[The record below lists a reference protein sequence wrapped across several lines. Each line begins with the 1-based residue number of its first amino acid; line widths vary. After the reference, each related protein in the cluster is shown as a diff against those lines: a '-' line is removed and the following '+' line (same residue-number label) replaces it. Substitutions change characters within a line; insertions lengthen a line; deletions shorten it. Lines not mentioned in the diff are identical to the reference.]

1 MRNKENVLYFVFAHF
16 KIILIEIGLNNKQ
29 YCMSHRRGHSTMY
42 KLFLFVGLMVV
53 VFFFFLLAETLSHLY
68 ICILRVAYHTL
79 NSFEIQQ
86 IITSLL

>member
-1 MRNKENVLYFVFAHF
+1 MRNKDYVLYFVFAHF

-53 VFFFFLLAETLSHLY
+53 VFFLFSFGRNFITFVYLYIKGGLSHL
-68 ICILRVAYHTL
+68 
-79 NSFEIQQ
+79 E
-86 IITSLL
+86 

>member
-1 MRNKENVLYFVFAHF
+1 MRNKDYVLYFVFAHF

-68 ICILRVAYHTL
+68 IKGGLSHL
-79 NSFEIQQ
+79 E
-86 IITSLL
+86 

>member
-1 MRNKENVLYFVFAHF
+1 MRNKDYVLYFVFAHF

-42 KLFLFVGLMVV
+42 KLFLFVGFMVV

-68 ICILRVAYHTL
+68 IKGGLSHL
-79 NSFEIQQ
+79 E
-86 IITSLL
+86 

>member
-1 MRNKENVLYFVFAHF
+1 MRNKDYVLYFVFAHF

-42 KLFLFVGLMVV
+42 TLFLFVGLMVV

-68 ICILRVAYHTL
+68 IKGGLSHL
-79 NSFEIQQ
+79 E
-86 IITSLL
+86 

>member
-1 MRNKENVLYFVFAHF
+1 MRNKENVLYFVFAHL

-42 KLFLFVGLMVV
+42 KLFLFVGFMG
-53 VFFFFLLAETLSHLY
+53 FFYGLLFLAETFSHLY